1 MPRRAAGLT
10 AAKVRTAQPG
20 RYCDG
25 GGLYLLTRSPEARFW
40 LFRYVRS
47 GRMREMGLGP
57 AAGRDAVSLAEA
69 RAKAADL
76 RKLLRAGVDPL
87 AQRAADAAA
96 AKAAR
101 QGVAAQAMTF
111 RAVAER
117 YLNAHATGWRNAK
130 HRAQCRSTLE
140 THAFPHF
147 GDLPVR
153 AVQTAHVMTA
163 LEPIWH
169 KTAETARRVRGRIE
183 AVLDYAT
190 AREWRSGENPARW
203 RGHLSNLLP
212 ARSKVAPVEHHAAL
226 PWSKMGAFMEGLR
239 QEAGVSAGALEFAI
253 LTAARSGEVR
263 GARWSEIDM
272 QAGIWTIP
280 TERMKA
286 RKEHRVPLSAP
297 TLALLGTMAKLRTVD
312 KPDGFVFPGRR
323 AGQPLGVTALAK
335 VLQRMQRSEL
345 TVHGFRSS
353 FRDWVAEATGYPR
366 EVAEAALAHVVG
378 NKVEAAYQRGDL
390 FEKRRRL
397 MEEWAEFCSRSLA
410 QYGRVVAI
418 RA

>member
-1 MPRRAAGLT
+1 
-10 AAKVRTAQPG
+10 
-20 RYCDG
+20 
-25 GGLYLLTRSPEARFW
+25 
-40 LFRYVRS
+40 
-47 GRMREMGLGP
+47 
-57 AAGRDAVSLAEA
+57 
-69 RAKAADL
+69 
-76 RKLLRAGVDPL
+76 
-87 AQRAADAAA
+87 
-96 AKAAR
+96 
-101 QGVAAQAMTF
+101 
-111 RAVAER
+111 
-117 YLNAHATGWRNAK
+117 
-130 HRAQCRSTLE
+130 
-140 THAFPHF
+140 
-147 GDLPVR
+147 
-153 AVQTAHVMTA
+153 
-163 LEPIWH
+163 
-169 KTAETARRVRGRIE
+169 
-183 AVLDYAT
+183 
-190 AREWRSGENPARW
+190 
-203 RGHLSNLLP
+203 
-212 ARSKVAPVEHHAAL
+212 
-226 PWSKMGAFMEGLR
+226 MGAFMEGLR

-312 KPDGFVFPGRR
+312 NPDRFVFPGRR